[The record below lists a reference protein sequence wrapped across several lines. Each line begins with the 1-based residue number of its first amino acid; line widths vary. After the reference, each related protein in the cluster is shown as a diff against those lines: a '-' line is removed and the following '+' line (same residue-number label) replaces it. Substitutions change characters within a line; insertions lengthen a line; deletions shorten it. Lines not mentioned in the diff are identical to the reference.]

1 MVVFCYKLLQ
11 SRAGILSFRH
21 YTTCLREASALC
33 LKLEELTELEI
44 HYKAR
49 GKHLQA
55 LKS

>member
-1 MVVFCYKLLQ
+1 MGVLKRFT
-11 SRAGILSFRH
+11 I
-21 YTTCLREASALC
+21 CLREVAVLQ